1 MRRTHSLRQRGVA
14 IITALLVVVL
24 AAGIATYLLA
34 QQSHALTRTERA
46 TARAQA
52 GLYAAPTMDFA
63 RALLSEALSKS
74 TYVSDQQAW
83 AQGISYPLDNA
94 IATGIV
100 HDETAKFNL
109 NNLVLNG
116 QTRSVPD
123 VLLFKRLLTNLK
135 LDPVLADAVIDWIDT
150 DSEPGPAGAEDSYYM
165 NLATPYR
172 AANQPLVQWQELA
185 RVRGFDSLTV
195 QRLAPFATALPAR
208 TPINLNT
215 APAEVLAALMP
226 ELTADDVANV
236 VRVREALPYQN
247 VDAAVLKARPEL
259 QKLKAGTI
267 TALGT
272 VASAGS
278 DFFSVSMA
286 ISSDSTQVRQT
297 ALLQRQAPPAWPRI
311 IWVQT
316 Q

>member
-1 MRRTHSLRQRGVA
+1 
-14 IITALLVVVL
+14 
-24 AAGIATYLLA
+24 
-34 QQSHALTRTERA
+34 
-46 TARAQA
+46 
-52 GLYAAPTMDFA
+52 
-63 RALLSEALSKS
+63 
-74 TYVSDQQAW
+74 
-83 AQGISYPLDNA
+83 
-94 IATGIV
+94 
-100 HDETAKFNL
+100 
-109 NNLVLNG
+109 
-116 QTRSVPD
+116 
-123 VLLFKRLLTNLK
+123 
-135 LDPVLADAVIDWIDT
+135 
-150 DSEPGPAGAEDSYYM
+150 
-165 NLATPYR
+165 
-172 AANQPLVQWQELA
+172 
-185 RVRGFDSLTV
+185 
-195 QRLAPFATALPAR
+195 
-208 TPINLNT
+208 
-215 APAEVLAALMP
+215 LMP

>member
-1 MRRTHSLRQRGVA
+1 MRNKKHHHQQGVA

-63 RALLSEALSKS
+63 RALLSEALAKS
-74 TYVSDQQAW
+74 TYVSGQQAW

-94 IATGIV
+94 IASGIV
-100 HDETAKFNL
+100 KDETGKFNL
-109 NNLVLNG
+109 NNLVVNG
-116 QTRSVPD
+116 QTRSQPD
-123 VLLFKRLLTNLK
+123 VLVFKRLLANLK
-135 LDPVLADAVIDWIDT
+135 LDPALADAVIDWIDT
-150 DSEPGPAGAEDSYYM
+150 DNETSPAGAEDGYYM
-165 NLATPYR
+165 GLPAPYR

-185 RVRGFDSLTV
+185 RVRGFDSATL
-195 QRLAPFATALPAR
+195 QRLAPFATALPGH
-208 TPINLNT
+208 TTINLNT

-226 ELTADDVANV
+226 ELGDSDIANV
-236 VRVREALPYQN
+236 LRVRETLPYAE
-247 VDAAVLKARPEL
+247 VTTLADRPEL
-259 QKLKAGTI
+259 KNLKPDTLAALKAM
-267 TALGT
+267 
-272 VASAGS
+272 ASASS
-278 DFFSVSMA
+278 DFFTVTMA
-286 ISSDSTQVRQT
+286 ISSESSQVRQS
-297 ALLQRQAPPAWPRI
+297 ALLQRQSQPAWPRI